1 MCSVTLALTA
11 ASAAIGMV
19 NQYNTGQQQIAAAQ
33 NAAGHT
39 AQLEA
44 NEAAAKNQ
52 LAQNELAKGETEK
65 SRFLRSAS
73 QAMGTRRSQL
83 AGGNFELDSGSNASI
98 LSQEAEEL
106 QHDAQLI
113 SQRAAESAYGY
124 QTQSTLASNRQ
135 SWAEYE
141 KSKAKSKESSLL
153 MGVGGSLLGSLG
165 SNLNKVATF
174 KSARSL

>member
-19 NQYNTGQQQIAAAQ
+19 NQYNTGQQQIAAAENEATRASQ
-33 NAAGHT
+33 IA
-39 AQLEA
+39 A
-44 NEAAAKNQ
+44 NEAAANNQ
-52 LAQNELAKGETEK
+52 LAQNELAKGEAEK
-65 SRFLRSAS
+65 SKFLRSAS

-83 AGGNFELDSGSNASI
+83 AGGNFEINSGSNVSL
-98 LSQEAEEL
+98 LSQGAEEL

-113 SQRAAESAYGY
+113 SQKAAESAYGY
-124 QTQSTLASNRQ
+124 QTQATSASNRQ

-141 KSKAKSKESSLL
+141 KSKSKSKEDSLL
-153 MGVGGSLLGSLG
+153 LGMGGSLLGSLG
-165 SNLNKVATF
+165 SNLNKVGTS